1 MKTKFERVDILPPY
15 VFSEINN
22 LKAKERLKGRDIIDL
37 GMGNPDNG
45 TPKHIVEKLIQ
56 AVKNNKTHRY
66 SVSKGIIGLRRAHSN
81 YYARRFGV
89 KLNYDKEVVVTLG
102 SKEGLA
108 NLASAITSK
117 GDIILVPDPS
127 YPIHP
132 YGFLIAGAIVKRIK
146 MSDEELFLKN
156 LVKSINKFKNKI
168 KAVVI
173 NYPNNPTTKIVD
185 LSFYKE
191 LISICRKN
199 NIWILSDLAYAEI
212 FFEGSPPP
220 SILQVKNAK
229 DIAVEFTSM
238 SKTFNMPGWRI
249 GFASGNKT
257 LIAALARIK
266 SYLDYGAFTP
276 IQVAAT
282 AALNGP
288 QSYIEDIRKT
298 YKSRRDVL
306 IDSMNRSGWVIP
318 KPKATM
324 FAWAPIPK
332 KYSSRGSIFF
342 SKILLKK
349 AGLAVSPGVGFGAFG
364 DKHVRISLVE
374 NEQRIRQASR
384 NVKNNINFN

>member
-15 VFSEINN
+15 VFSEINS

-66 SVSKGIIGLRRAHSN
+66 SVSKGIVGLRRAHSN

-89 KLNYDKEVVVTLG
+89 KLNYEKEVVVTLG

-132 YGFLIAGAIVKRIK
+132 YGFLIAGAVVKRIK
-146 MSDEELFLKN
+146 MSDEDLFLKN
-156 LVKSINKFKNKI
+156 LVKSIKKFKNKI

-173 NYPNNPTTKIVD
+173 NYPNNPTTKVVD

-191 LISICRKN
+191 LINICRKN

-212 FFEGSPPP
+212 FFEGTPPP
-220 SILQVKNAK
+220 SILQIKNAK

-332 KYSSRGSIFF
+332 KYNSRGSIFF
-342 SKILLKK
+342 SKLLLKK
-349 AGLAVSPGVGFGAFG
+349 AGLAVSPGIGFGAFG

-384 NVKNNINFN
+384 NIKNNINFN

>member
-37 GMGNPDNG
+37 GMGNPDNA

-66 SVSKGIIGLRRAHSN
+66 SVSKGIRGLRKAHSN

-89 KLNYDKEVVVTLG
+89 KLNYEKEVVVTLG

-132 YGFLIAGAIVKRIK
+132 YGFLIAGAVVKRIK
-146 MSDEELFLKN
+146 MADEELFLKN

-191 LISICRKN
+191 LIGICRKN

-306 IDSMNRSGWVIP
+306 IDSMSRSGWVIP

-342 SKILLKK
+342 SKLLLKK

-384 NVKNNINFN
+384 NIKNNINFN